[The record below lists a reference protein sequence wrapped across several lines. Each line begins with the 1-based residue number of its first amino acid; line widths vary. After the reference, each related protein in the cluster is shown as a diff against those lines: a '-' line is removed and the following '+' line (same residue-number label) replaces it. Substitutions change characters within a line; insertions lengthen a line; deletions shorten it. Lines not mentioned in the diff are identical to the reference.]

1 MISAFFVIPFH
12 STCPACRRSVQ
23 AKHAKSEYIKVVKCL
38 TLNLMKTNS
47 HEPHTNVSQEHLKSD
62 QNSLHARHVS
72 VFCYVCQLTP
82 TLLCSMTNHFL

>member
-1 MISAFFVIPFH
+1 
-12 STCPACRRSVQ
+12 
-23 AKHAKSEYIKVVKCL
+23 
-38 TLNLMKTNS
+38 MKTNS